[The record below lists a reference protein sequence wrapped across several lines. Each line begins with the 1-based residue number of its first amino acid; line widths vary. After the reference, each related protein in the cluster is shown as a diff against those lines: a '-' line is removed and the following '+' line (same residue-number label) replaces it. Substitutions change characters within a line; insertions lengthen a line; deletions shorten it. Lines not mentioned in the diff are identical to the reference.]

1 MLVDLSD
8 TNRPT
13 NLADRFSELYDN
25 EWTQALE
32 DLNTVRKDD
41 EVGNVNLLADIL
53 EVSIRSNFA
62 QFINGSKY
70 EIDIILLVKNTGTF
84 FMSNLSEFFL
94 KILDVLLIKL
104 NMNSQSRFIREYS
117 NYRYFVD
124 TFFLKEGPKD

>member
-1 MLVDLSD
+1 MLVGLND

-70 EIDIILLVKNTGTF
+70 EIDIILL
-84 FMSNLSEFFL
+84 M
-94 KILDVLLIKL
+94 
-104 NMNSQSRFIREYS
+104 
-117 NYRYFVD
+117 
-124 TFFLKEGPKD
+124 

>member
-32 DLNTVRKDD
+32 DLNTVRQDD
-41 EVGNVNLLADIL
+41 EVGNVNLLADVL

-70 EIDIILLVKNTGTF
+70 EIDFILL
-84 FMSNLSEFFL
+84 M
-94 KILDVLLIKL
+94 
-104 NMNSQSRFIREYS
+104 
-117 NYRYFVD
+117 
-124 TFFLKEGPKD
+124 

>member
-1 MLVDLSD
+1 MTKEKTPMLVDLSD

-32 DLNTVRKDD
+32 DLNTIRKDD

-70 EIDIILLVKNTGTF
+70 EIDIILL
-84 FMSNLSEFFL
+84 M
-94 KILDVLLIKL
+94 
-104 NMNSQSRFIREYS
+104 
-117 NYRYFVD
+117 
-124 TFFLKEGPKD
+124 

>member
-62 QFINGSKY
+62 QFIKGSKY
-70 EIDIILLVKNTGTF
+70 EIDIILL
-84 FMSNLSEFFL
+84 M
-94 KILDVLLIKL
+94 
-104 NMNSQSRFIREYS
+104 
-117 NYRYFVD
+117 
-124 TFFLKEGPKD
+124 

>member
-1 MLVDLSD
+1 MTKEKNPMLVDLSD

-32 DLNTVRKDD
+32 DLNTIRKDD

-62 QFINGSKY
+62 QFINGS
-70 EIDIILLVKNTGTF
+70 N
-84 FMSNLSEFFL
+84 
-94 KILDVLLIKL
+94 IKL
-104 NMNSQSRFIREYS
+104 ILFY
-117 NYRYFVD
+117 
-124 TFFLKEGPKD
+124 

>member
-32 DLNTVRKDD
+32 DLNTIRKDD

-62 QFINGSKY
+62 HFINGSKY
-70 EIDIILLVKNTGTF
+70 EIDFILL
-84 FMSNLSEFFL
+84 M
-94 KILDVLLIKL
+94 
-104 NMNSQSRFIREYS
+104 
-117 NYRYFVD
+117 
-124 TFFLKEGPKD
+124 

>member
-32 DLNTVRKDD
+32 DLNTIRKDD

-70 EIDIILLVKNTGTF
+70 EIDIILL
-84 FMSNLSEFFL
+84 M
-94 KILDVLLIKL
+94 
-104 NMNSQSRFIREYS
+104 
-117 NYRYFVD
+117 
-124 TFFLKEGPKD
+124 